1 MQFHRTFFSFLF
13 HFFFI
18 QFQFLEGGRTKPPK
32 VDSSYTRIISQP
44 ERSKVSRKDISPPV
58 PTATKPV
65 ASSSKQVISRPESSS
80 SPSKTQDPSSPDS
93 GVAAAA
99 AAGTKNTKKEWT
111 KFPESPTSSNLSSP
125 GPKPVNFDLQRTT
138 QAIVSDPQILHPV
151 PLRVTP
157 EVVDEDL
164 LRRKTTESGLV
175 YEAGVIIRE
184 NTSPKV
190 VQNATTSSS
199 LRDSSDIRPIQ
210 RPQPKK
216 MSSKGAIPPPPQR
229 EPSLTAADS
238 IDAPNVA
245 SGGGPNHSFTGI
257 PSKKEPPLPPPR

>member
-1 MQFHRTFFSFLF
+1 M
-13 HFFFI
+13 
-18 QFQFLEGGRTKPPK
+18 
-32 VDSSYTRIISQP
+32 
-44 ERSKVSRKDISPPV
+44 SRKDISPPV
-58 PTATKPV
+58 PSGKPAAPVNAAT
-65 ASSSKQVISRPESSS
+65 SSKQVISRPESSS
-80 SPSKTQDPSSPDS
+80 PSKAEPSSPDS
-93 GVAAAA
+93 A
-99 AAGTKNTKKEWT
+99 TKTTKKEWT

-157 EVVDEDL
+157 EVVDEEL
-164 LRRKTTESGLV
+164 HRRKTTESGLV

-190 VQNATTSSS
+190 QNTTTTSH
-199 LRDSSDIRPIQ
+199 RDSSDIRPIQ

-229 EPSLTAADS
+229 EPSLTTADS
-238 IDAPNVA
+238 IDAPNVT
-245 SGGGPNHSFTGI
+245 GPNNSFAGL
-257 PSKKEPPLPPPR
+257 PSKKEPPPLPPPR

>member
-1 MQFHRTFFSFLF
+1 M
-13 HFFFI
+13 
-18 QFQFLEGGRTKPPK
+18 
-32 VDSSYTRIISQP
+32 
-44 ERSKVSRKDISPPV
+44 SRKDINPPV
-58 PTATKPV
+58 VPVSGKVTAPV
-65 ASSSKQVISRPESSS
+65 NASSTSKQVISRPESSS
-80 SPSKTQDPSSPDS
+80 PSKADLSSSDS
-93 GVAAAA
+93 AAAK
-99 AAGTKNTKKEWT
+99 TTKKEWT

-164 LRRKTTESGLV
+164 HRRKTTESGLV

-190 VQNATTSSS
+190 QNSVTTTSHS
-199 LRDSSDIRPIQ
+199 RDSSDIRPIQ

-216 MSSKGAIPPPPQR
+216 ISSKGAIPPPPQR
-229 EPSLTAADS
+229 EPSLTNADS
-238 IDAPNVA
+238 IDAPSQPPPNVA
-245 SGGGPNHSFTGI
+245 GPNHSFAGL
-257 PSKKEPPLPPPR
+257 PSKKEPPPLPPPR